1 MTSTKSVTE
10 ARLWTAIRRR
20 DEAINAFISTLK
32 DEESNLINGAADR
45 LRALLRNTAVV
56 GADEWASLPTYAA
69 VEADRQRV
77 AARNA
82 A

>member
-1 MTSTKSVTE
+1 MTQKLTTE
-10 ARLWTAIRRR
+10 AQLWAATRRR
-20 DEAINAFISTLK
+20 DDAINAIFAALK
-32 DEESNLINGAADR
+32 DEEANLVNGAADR

-56 GADEWASLPTYAA
+56 GNDEWASLPTYAA